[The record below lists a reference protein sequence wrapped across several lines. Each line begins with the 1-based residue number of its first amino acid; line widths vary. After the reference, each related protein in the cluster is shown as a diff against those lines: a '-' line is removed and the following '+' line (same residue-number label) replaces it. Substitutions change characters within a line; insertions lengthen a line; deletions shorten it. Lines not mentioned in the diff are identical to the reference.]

1 MDQMIIEL
9 DNGVKVTV
17 DVGPPDPHLHFCWK
31 SKPVIFMVGRRTSM
45 ANIVYIRMITFTWRW
60 PFIDNVS
67 NFIDRN
73 MGGEDANAS

>member
-1 MDQMIIEL
+1 
-9 DNGVKVTV
+9 
-17 DVGPPDPHLHFCWK
+17 
-31 SKPVIFMVGRRTSM
+31 M
-45 ANIVYIRMITFTWRW
+45 ANIVYNRMITFTWRW